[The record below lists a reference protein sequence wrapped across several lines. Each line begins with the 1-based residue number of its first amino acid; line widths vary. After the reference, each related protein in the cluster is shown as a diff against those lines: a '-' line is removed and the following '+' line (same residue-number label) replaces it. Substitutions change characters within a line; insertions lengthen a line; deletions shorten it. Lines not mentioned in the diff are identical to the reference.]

1 MNALIQVSLVKECM
15 WKKFYSSK
23 WVKWARK
30 QIFLFPFKII
40 YIVNWVWKG
49 GGGEGALGPPLYR

>member
-1 MNALIQVSLVKECM
+1 MDALIQVSLVKECV
-15 WKKFYSSK
+15 WKTFYNSK

-49 GGGEGALGPPLYR
+49 GGALGPPLYR